1 MSFPA
6 LQESALCIVEVVHT
20 MLYAVIMAGG
30 SGTRLWP
37 LSRRERPKQALELI
51 GERTMF
57 QHAVDRLAP
66 LFPPERIFVVTNAV
80 VAATLK
86 AQGGHGG
93 PAPTNYLIE
102 PSARNSA
109 PAAGLAAIRLL
120 KQDPD
125 AVMVMLTADHYIADT
140 SQFQSAL
147 VASARVAAEGDIV
160 TLAIRP
166 TYPATGYGYIR
177 LGLPGAM
184 VDGFQVY
191 GSAGFVEKP
200 DGPTAARFVADGN
213 YAWNS
218 GMFIW
223 RADRLMAE
231 FERQLPHLHDSLIR
245 IQAAMGTLQADGI
258 LAEEWAGIRSVS
270 IDYGIMEHAD
280 RVSVIPVDLGWTD
293 IGSWASLIDV
303 LPGDE
308 NGNVVA
314 GDARLQE
321 SGRLRP
327 RGSAPAV
334 YLMGAQRC
342 FVRGDG
348 RLIALIGLEDVIV
361 VDTPDALL
369 VCARSEAERVRELVQ
384 RLEAEG
390 RSACL

>member
-1 MSFPA
+1 
-6 LQESALCIVEVVHT
+6 

-66 LFPPERIFVVTNAV
+66 LFPPDRILVVTNAAI
-80 VAATLK
+80 AATLK
-86 AQGGHGG
+86 AQVPELP
-93 PAPTNYLIE
+93 PANFLIE
-102 PSARNSA
+102 PAGRNSA
-109 PAAGLAAIRLL
+109 PASGLAAIRLMG
-120 KQDPD
+120 QDPD

-140 SQFQSAL
+140 SQFRRAL
-147 VASARVAAEGDIV
+147 AASARVAADGVIV
-160 TLAIRP
+160 TLAIKP
-166 TYPATGYGYIR
+166 AYPATGYGYIH
-177 LGLPGAM
+177 LGQAEGI

-191 GSAGFVEKP
+191 RSAGFVEKP
-200 DGPTAARFVADGN
+200 DGPTAARFVADGS

-223 RADRLMAE
+223 RADRLMSE
-231 FERQLPHLHDSLIR
+231 FERQLPSLHASLIR
-245 IQAAMGTLQADGI
+245 IQSAQESTLCIMGAPEVERI
-258 LAEEWAGIRSVS
+258 LADEWATVRSVS

-293 IGSWASLIDV
+293 VGSWASLIDV

-308 NGNVVA
+308 KGNVVA
-314 GDARLQE
+314 GDA
-321 SGRLRP
+321 
-327 RGSAPAV
+327 A
-334 YLMGAQRC
+334 LMSAQRC

-348 RLIALIGLEDVIV
+348 RLIALIGLDDVIV

-384 RLEAEG
+384 RLESEG
-390 RSACL
+390 RKECL